1 MRGAIAAGHPV
12 TAEVGARV
20 LRDGGNA
27 IDAAVAACFASWV
40 AESPLT
46 GPGGGGFML
55 VHRASDRKTRL
66 LDFFVTVPGGGA
78 DPAAMDSLDIDFS
91 SGAVVPYHIG
101 PASAAVPGSPLGL
114 ETAWKQFGT
123 RPWAELIE
131 PSIALAREGVEL
143 TPPQAYLHELLAGI
157 LLSRPE
163 GRAIYSV
170 QVGERVR
177 IPELATTLERL
188 AEEGAGALYGGELAQ
203 ALCECAP
210 QISPDDLAGY
220 RVIRRRPVNA
230 PFHGFEL
237 RSNPPPSSGGILIAY
252 GLRLLDSWKRYD
264 SRAVVDSMRE
274 QAAAREGAFL
284 SALYRGGLARRLIGS
299 VDAPSMTTHIST
311 VDARGDAVAVSCST
325 GSGSGT
331 FIPGT
336 GIQLNNMLGEVD
348 LAGLHKPGQ
357 RLTSMMAPT
366 ICLADGR
373 PRLVVGSAGA
383 ARLRGAIFQI
393 VVRVLARGE
402 SVEEAV
408 AAPRL
413 HWDEGIVHAEGG
425 WEDEAIDP
433 LEQAGLAVTRWPRKD
448 LFFGGAQAVELVDGG
463 ALAAAGDPRRGGA
476 GIVVE

>member
-46 GPGGGGFML
+46 GAGGGGFML
-55 VHRASDRKTRL
+55 IHRARDRTTRL
-66 LDFFVTVPGGGA
+66 LDFFVAVPGGGA
-78 DPAAMDSLDIDFS
+78 DPAAMDALDIDFS

-101 PASAAVPGSPLGL
+101 PASAAVPGVPLGL
-114 ETAWKQFGT
+114 ETAWRQFGS
-123 RPWAELIE
+123 RPWAELVE
-131 PSIALAREGVEL
+131 PAIALAREGVEL
-143 TPPQAYLHELLAGI
+143 TPPQAYLHELLSGI

-163 GRAIYSV
+163 GRAIYASEI
-170 QVGERVR
+170 GDTVR
-177 IPELATTLERL
+177 IPELADTLGLL
-188 AEEGAGALYGGELAQ
+188 ADEGASAFYTGEVAQ
-203 ALCECAP
+203 ALCEAAP
-210 QISPDDLAGY
+210 QISPEDLAGY
-220 RVIRRRPVNA
+220 RVVRRRPVSA
-230 PFHGFEL
+230 PFREFEL
-237 RSNPPPSSGGILIAY
+237 RSNPPPSSGGVLIAY
-252 GLRLLDSWKRYD
+252 GLRLLERRDRFD
-264 SRAVVDSMRE
+264 ARAVVDAMRE
-274 QAAAREGAFL
+274 QAAAREGAFV
-284 SALYRGGLARRLIGS
+284 SALYRGGLARRLIGP
-299 VDAPSMTTHIST
+299 DAPSMTTHIST

-325 GSGSGT
+325 GSGSGA

-336 GIQLNNMLGEVD
+336 GVQLNNMLGEVD
-348 LAGLHKPGQ
+348 LAGLHKRGQ

-373 PRLVVGSAGA
+373 PRLVVGSAGS

-402 SVEEAV
+402 GVREAV
-408 AAPRL
+408 EAPRL

-425 WEDEAIDP
+425 WAADEIDVF
-433 LEQAGLAVTRWPRKD
+433 EEAGFAVTRWPRKD
-448 LFFGGAQAVELVDGG
+448 LFFGGAQAVELLDDGT
-463 ALAAAGDPRRGGA
+463 LAAAGDPRRGGA

>member
-46 GPGGGGFML
+46 GAGGGGFML
-55 VHRASDRKTRL
+55 IHRAGDRTTRL
-66 LDFFVTVPGGGA
+66 LDFFVAVPGGGV
-78 DPAAMDSLDIDFS
+78 DPAAMDALDIDFS

-101 PASAAVPGSPLGL
+101 PASVAVPGVPLGL
-114 ETAWKQFGT
+114 ETAWRQFGS

-131 PSIALAREGVEL
+131 PAIALAREGVEV
-143 TPPQAYLHELLAGI
+143 TPTQAYLHELLSGI

-170 QVGERVR
+170 KVGERIR
-177 IPELATTLERL
+177 IPQLADTLQVL
-188 AEEGAGALYGGELAQ
+188 ADEGAAALYTGDLAR
-203 ALCECAP
+203 ALCETAP
-210 QISPDDLAGY
+210 HVSPDDLAGY
-220 RVIRRRPVNA
+220 RVIRRRPVSA
-230 PFHGFEL
+230 GFRGFEL

-252 GLRLLDSWKRYD
+252 GLRLLERWNRSDP
-264 SRAVVDSMRE
+264 RAIVDAMRE

-284 SALYRGGLARRLIGS
+284 RALYRGGLARRLIGP
-299 VDAPSMTTHIST
+299 DAPTMTTHIST

-325 GSGSGT
+325 GSGSGV

-373 PRLVVGSAGA
+373 PRLVVGSAGS

-393 VVRVLARGE
+393 VVRVLARAEG
-402 SVEEAV
+402 VRDAV
-408 AAPRL
+408 DAPRL

-425 WEDEAIDP
+425 WPAEDIDSF
-433 LEQAGLAVTRWPRKD
+433 EGAGFPVTRWPRKD
-448 LFFGGAQAVELVDGG
+448 LFFGGAQAVELLEDGT
-463 ALAAAGDPRRGGA
+463 LAAAGDPRRGGA